1 MKKWICLCLI
11 MLLCAAACAMLAEG
25 EALPASDEPPVE
37 KNLTHGRFE
46 AVGPIEEKTVALPD
60 GSYCS
65 KHSAVAFDSQAYFMQ
80 QSPHIPAQPGKE
92 PPKLIR
98 QLRRL
103 IKGAL
108 RA

>member
-60 GSYCS
+60 GTERVEQYQNAYCTAC
-65 KHSAVAFDSQAYFMQ
+65 H
-80 QSPHIPAQPGKE
+80 
-92 PPKLIR
+92 
-98 QLRRL
+98 
-103 IKGAL
+103 
-108 RA
+108 